1 MYIILNTYKYV
12 NCVCVCEWVCVYVFM
27 THDYEF
33 QKKLLDTWRITFAAK
48 LKRVSKCR
56 ADPSILFY

>member
-12 NCVCVCEWVCVYVFM
+12 NCVCVCEWACVYVFM

-33 QKKLLDTWRITFAAK
+33 QKKFLRYELLCCKTEEGF
-48 LKRVSKCR
+48 
-56 ADPSILFY
+56 